1 MDLDFK
7 DQTWGAPPAPSI
19 QVDLPSHMGLVEL
32 DQATL

>member
-19 QVDLPSHMGLVEL
+19 QVDLAESHGLEEL